1 MSQILMKT
9 ERDMGAMVSFEP
21 RGRTNFLRFIK
32 LDAGMFNGPG
42 LNAPADFDS
51 YKDFISRALIK
62 PYAVRRNMWL
72 SGGVSY
78 FNGGFLQSN
87 KYQYSVKEKGGVP
100 TFDIDSSESNI

>member
-1 MSQILMKT
+1 FKNKWQVFTFTIGMFARPYGYELNLSSADRESPERGRMSQILMKT
-9 ERDMGAMVSFEP
+9 ERDIGAMVSFEP

-62 PYAVRRNMWL
+62 PYAV
-72 SGGVSY
+72 
-78 FNGGFLQSN
+78 
-87 KYQYSVKEKGGVP
+87 
-100 TFDIDSSESNI
+100 